1 MFKHAPFSC
10 IGLPVKGELKRF
22 FFPSFPSEENRLL
35 LSSSQGTVGIGSSR
49 QPNAGPGS

>member
-22 FFPSFPSEENRLL
+22 FFPFPSQENRLL
-35 LSSSQGTVGIGSSR
+35 LSSSQGTVGISSSQ
-49 QPNAGPGS
+49 QPNAGPGT